1 MRLVGPNCFGVIVP
15 WIGLDATFA
24 ADHPVRGV
32 AGLVVQSGGVGIA
45 LLEQMSRLGI
55 GVSSS
60 VGRRQVRRVP
70 YLPAD
75 LVGAG

>member
-1 MRLVGPNCFGVIVP
+1 MIAP

-32 AGLVVQSGGVGIA
+32 AGLMVQSGGVGIA
-45 LLEQMSRLGI
+45 LLEQLSRLGI
-55 GVSSS
+55 GVSSFAS
-60 VGRRQVRRVP
+60 ADKYDVSPDG
-70 YLPAD
+70 PAD